1 LINFNNG
8 DSPDPT
14 LDLVAE
20 QPHCESLY
28 HYDLIDS
35 FTSIC
40 SCLQYPNTS
49 HTEQKS
55 YHPYPQMDFS
65 TTASALR
72 GLTRRETAA
81 QELRDLAAACGAGA
95 FADDASLAA
104 STADAE
110 AAVRTF
116 LASGAWEGVAVGF
129 LLAKHMVTSAEVI
142 LSPDF
147 VDLLFDQAD
156 THLEHSEPRVRGLVA
171 SLLGSLA
178 RREGGGM
185 TVYSRFCDRLS
196 ESISTNFE
204 RTHNTIPDK
213 VSGDKEV
220 AVDDTSGW
228 KVGCMYLA
236 LSYVHHASVSQR
248 TY

>member
-1 LINFNNG
+1 
-8 DSPDPT
+8 
-14 LDLVAE
+14 
-20 QPHCESLY
+20 
-28 HYDLIDS
+28 
-35 FTSIC
+35 
-40 SCLQYPNTS
+40 
-49 HTEQKS
+49 
-55 YHPYPQMDFS
+55 MDFS

-72 GLTRRETAA
+72 SLIRRETAA
-81 QELRDLAAACGAGA
+81 QELRDLASTCASGA
-95 FADDASLAA
+95 FANDAALAA

-110 AAVRTF
+110 AVVCTF

-129 LLAKHMVTSAEVI
+129 LLAKRMVDAAEVS
-142 LSPDF
+142 LSPEF
-147 VDLLFDQAD
+147 VDFLFDEAD

-185 TVYSRFCDRLS
+185 TVYARFCDRLS

-220 AVDDTSGW
+220 AVDDTTGW
-228 KVGCMYLA
+228 KVRCILTYIKHLITLA
-236 LSYVHHASVSQR
+236 
-248 TY
+248 